1 MEYRQRDDTE
11 DDLIFLIANLA
22 ASERWL
28 AGLDAT
34 SIPSVDELKEAVM
47 TAHAAAH
54 RALAELRLAAG
65 KRLRPH

>member
-1 MEYRQRDDTE
+1 MAFRQRDDTE

-28 AGLDAT
+28 AGLDAAA
-34 SIPSVDELKEAVM
+34 IPSIEELKEAVM

-54 RALAELRLAAG
+54 RALAELRLAAAN
-65 KRLRPH
+65 RLRPH